1 VSPAGAPRRC
11 WISVGSNV
19 DRERSIRGALR
30 DLRAAFGDLVVSPV
44 YETEAVGF
52 EGDAF
57 LNLVVGISTD
67 RPVGE
72 VNRRLR
78 AIEDAHGRQRGPNR
92 FAPRTLDLDLLTYGD
107 LVGRIDDYELPRG
120 EVRDYAFV
128 LGPLAAVAPGERH
141 PVDGRTYAELW
152 AEMRRGGASLRPF
165 SVDLEATDVP
175 G

>member
-1 VSPAGAPRRC
+1 MSPDSGARRC

-30 DLRAAFGDLVVSPV
+30 DLRATYGDLAVSPV

-57 LNLVVGISTD
+57 LNLVVGITTD
-67 RPVGE
+67 RPVGDI
-72 VNRRLR
+72 NRRLR
-78 AIEDAHGRQRGPNR
+78 EIEDAHGRERGPNR

-107 LVGRIDDYELPRG
+107 QVGRIDGYELPRG
-120 EVRDYAFV
+120 EILDYAFV
-128 LGPLAAVAPGERH
+128 LGPLADVAPGERH

-152 AEMRRGGASLRPF
+152 AEMRRRGISLRPF
-165 SVDLEATDVP
+165 SVDFGATNAA